1 MKSFDELLEV
11 LRRLR
16 GEDGCPWDKEQTLE
30 SLRSG
35 FLEEVYELVEG
46 IDLRDPVLFRE
57 ELGDVFF
64 NLLFF
69 AELAREAGWFSVE
82 DALVKVREKLIHRHP
97 HVFGEGQKLG
107 SAEEVLAKWEAT
119 KAKENDQ
126 RKKKRDSILDG
137 VPEALPALI
146 RARQLQE
153 KTAHVG
159 FDWSEA
165 SGVLEKVEEEI
176 GELKAAIQQKKGV
189 EDELGDVLFTVVS
202 LARRLGVDPDRSLAS
217 SNRKFKNR
225 FSYMEK
231 ILREKGQPV
240 TDQGPEG
247 WESLWREAKK
257 AFP

>member
-11 LRRLR
+11 LRKLR

-46 IDLRDPVLFRE
+46 IDRRDAVLFKE

-69 AELAREAGWFSVE
+69 AELAREQGWFTVE
-82 DALVKVREKLIHRHP
+82 EALVKVREKLIFRHP
-97 HVFGEGQKLG
+97 HVFGDAKKLG
-107 SAEEVLAKWEAT
+107 TAEEVLANWEAT
-119 KAKENDQ
+119 KAKENDG

-165 SGVLEKVEEEI
+165 AGVLEKVEEEI
-176 GELKAAIQQKKGV
+176 GELKAAIQQNKGV

-202 LARRLGVDPDRSLAS
+202 LARRLGVDPDRSLSS

-240 TDQGPEG
+240 SDQGPEG
-247 WESLWREAKK
+247 WETLWREAKK